1 MDGVEEEA
9 IYVQPE
15 KMEEVMFAVPVSIRA
30 GKDRAFLRCDRAKK
44 RNDDDDDGDKP
55 VATRTRKNMIETQP
69 EKNYRIVEIKDKSQH
84 HYKPLP
90 YPPPIQRPER
100 TLPFPSSPS
109 IQLLP
114 YDDQSIVTKSS
125 GDTIAIERTLRLDAD
140 VGNRVLQVCWFKL
153 GVGGVV
159 PKRMT
164 SGAAGHDVYANDHYV
179 IKPGSVINVRT
190 GIGLQIPHGY
200 YAQIF
205 GRSSLGLKG
214 VVITGGVVDSDYR
227 GEIGVTVLNM
237 GKADLV
243 IESGDRIAQMV
254 FLRCF
259 STEMIEIDFLDR
271 QRTDRD
277 VKKFGSTGRRDEDVE
292 IKNI

>member
-9 IYVQPE
+9 IYVQPYQKKE
-15 KMEEVMFAVPVSIRA
+15 KTEEVIKTEEVMFAVPVSIRA
-30 GKDRAFLRCDRAKK
+30 GKDRPFLRWDHDRAKK

-55 VATRTRKNMIETQP
+55 VATRTRKNMIETQS

-114 YDDQSIVTKSS
+114 YDDQS
-125 GDTIAIERTLRLDAD
+125 LRLDAD

-179 IKPGSVINVRT
+179 IKPGSVVNVRT

-237 GKADLV
+237 GKVDLV